1 MRRIGSAGG
10 ALRVAEPQCQRERR
24 PKRRRVVRVSDIREE
39 RARSAGI
46 AFGVGGCDDFDTLAA
61 AAADGMRMER
71 RRAEMERSGGE
82 RRR

>member
-10 ALRVAEPQCQRERR
+10 ALRVAEPQDQRERR

-46 AFGVGGCDDFDTLAA
+46 AFGVGDCDDFDTPAA
-61 AAADGMRMER
+61 EAVADGMRMEC

-82 RRR
+82 